1 MVYWIKTEEVT
12 HMEQMGKRGKQSIT
26 FDLLGTASGKAI
38 DVQTGG
44 HAL

>member
-12 HMEQMGKRGKQSIT
+12 HLEQMGKRGKQSIT
-26 FDLLGTASGKAI
+26 SDLLGTTSGKAI
-38 DVQTGG
+38 DEQTGG

>member
-1 MVYWIKTEEVT
+1 MVCWIKTEEVT
-12 HMEQMGKRGKQSIT
+12 HLEQMKKRGKQSIT

-38 DVQTGG
+38 DEQTGG